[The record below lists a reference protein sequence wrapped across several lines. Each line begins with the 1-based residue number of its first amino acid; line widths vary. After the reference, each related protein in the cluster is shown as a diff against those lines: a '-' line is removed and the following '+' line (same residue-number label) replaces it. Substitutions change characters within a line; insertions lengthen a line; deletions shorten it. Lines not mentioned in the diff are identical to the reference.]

1 MKKTFSFLILL
12 STLLFS
18 CSKSDNGAN
27 TANGGNTSGQG
38 GSLARFTVSG
48 RYLYVVD
55 DQKLYTYSLANSAK
69 PQLKSTVNI
78 GFSIETIYPY
88 ADKLFIGSQDA
99 MYIYSIADPELPASL
114 GTATHVRSCD
124 PVVANDTLAYVT
136 VRSGGNCG
144 GNINALLVYDIRNV
158 LQPRQLNTVP
168 LASPWGLGM
177 KGNRLYVCNGTSGLN
192 VYDISNPSRPTQIK
206 QITDES
212 FFDVII
218 TPDNMLVAMIQ
229 GGTALYDLQ
238 ANDKM
243 VLLAKISQ

>member
-1 MKKTFSFLILL
+1 MKKTFSLLVLL

-18 CSKSDNGAN
+18 CSKSDNA
-27 TANGGNTSGQG
+27 TSTGGGESSGQG
-38 GSLARFTVSG
+38 GSLARFTISG

-69 PQLKSTVNI
+69 PQLKSTVNV
-78 GFSIETIYPY
+78 GFSVETIYPY
-88 ADKLFIGSQDA
+88 ADKLFIGSQNA

-136 VRSGGNCG
+136 VRSGSNCG
-144 GNINALLVYDIRNV
+144 GNVNALLVYDIKNV
-158 LQPRQLNTVP
+158 MQPRQLNTVP
-168 LASPWGLGM
+168 LANPWGLGM

-192 VYDISNPSRPTQIK
+192 VYDISNPARPTQIK
-206 QITDES
+206 QLTDES

-229 GGTALYDLQ
+229 GGTALYDLK
-238 ANDKM
+238 ANDEM